1 MKISRF
7 DRRLNSPRFQDWCTL
22 CESGGQS
29 NRDTIQCSQL
39 LPAIRKHSFPLQNSI
54 SRYYYILLSFSRTT
68 PPPRWIKPWS
78 TSGGGDE
85 RSSRRWKQRSVGIL
99 RGVSLR
105 RDPKLKAVFPARCFR
120 SKRRTKEAPAIFV
133 VATPLFGASGGGV
146 ALGMPGHVIS
156 LPCSAHQKSS
166 DTFATESRFLDR
178 FATPGLSS
186 PLLFF
191 PQTRREMSAEELRG
205 ISRVKR
211 ELLKNIGSKEL
222 AWRVT

>member
-29 NRDTIQCSQL
+29 NRDTIHCSQL

-68 PPPRWIKPWS
+68 PPQRWIKPWS

-105 RDPKLKAVFPARCFR
+105 RDPKLKVF
-120 SKRRTKEAPAIFV
+120 
-133 VATPLFGASGGGV
+133 
-146 ALGMPGHVIS
+146 
-156 LPCSAHQKSS
+156 
-166 DTFATESRFLDR
+166 
-178 FATPGLSS
+178 
-186 PLLFF
+186 
-191 PQTRREMSAEELRG
+191 SAEKTDERSSGHLRRRDASLWSEWWRRSARDAG
-205 ISRVKR
+205 SRN
-211 ELLKNIGSKEL
+211 LPSL
-222 AWRVT
+222 